1 MARERCLSVRL
12 LTLGAVS
19 QQNLGAP
26 EPGQEAIGIRLF
38 LKQSRISTRHPKDES
53 NAKELKA
60 TKRPCG
66 RGSGLVSSGEFVTTE
81 HITARRHICRGVC
94 TEMFASLAHTRKKS
108 ETARVPLNS
117 GQLHKS
123 WNTMSHKM
131 DGGGL

>member
-19 QQNLGAP
+19 QQNLGAHK
-26 EPGQEAIGIRLF
+26 PGQEAIGIRLF
-38 LKQSRISTRHPKDES
+38 PKQSRISTRHPEDES
-53 NAKELKA
+53 NAEELKA

-66 RGSGLVSSGEFVTTE
+66 RGSGLVSSGEHVTTK
-81 HITARRHICRGVC
+81 HVTARRHIRRGVY
-94 TEMFASLAHTRKKS
+94 TEMFASLARTRQKS

-123 WNTMSHKM
+123 WNTMSYRM